1 MKGFFFPW
9 SDNLQSAPLN
19 ATYLFIADEFDTA
32 LPEAPP
38 NSVEPVERA
47 LSTYDDDFLS
57 LEVDEIIDFNQ

>member
-1 MKGFFFPW
+1 MVSKAQIQFQFFSF
-9 SDNLQSAPLN
+9 LE
-19 ATYLFIADEFDTA
+19 EFDNA

-57 LEVDEIIDFNQ
+57 AEVDDFIEFDPLA